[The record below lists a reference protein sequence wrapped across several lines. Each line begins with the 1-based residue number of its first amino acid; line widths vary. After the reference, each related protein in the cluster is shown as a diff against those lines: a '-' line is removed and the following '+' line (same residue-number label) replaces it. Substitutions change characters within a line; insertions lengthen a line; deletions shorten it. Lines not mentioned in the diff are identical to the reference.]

1 MSYTRIADM
10 PSKVCAEVCTL
21 YVKDH
26 GCQAPKTASMHGN
39 PKDMCPVGK
48 EQAQAWY
55 DRNMRAKAK

>member
-21 YVKDH
+21 YSKEG
-26 GCQAPKTASMHGN
+26 GCRAPSTAYLRED
-39 PKDMCPVGK
+39 PKDKCPVGK